1 MTWFHL
7 PPCTAAAREKNHE
20 IRFTGTFLHRLPL
33 YKRLQLK
40 HRTHR
45 AANKVKSDQRGK
57 QNETLTSS
65 EWAEL
70 VVAFKTSGRNMF
82 KGSGQWNDQYNDA
95 GLAVIKVTGNFQ
107 IKMFKDGAAQRL
119 TNWAMSPHIG
129 QSGDGFGVNFVKGAL
144 SFFCINLYNSNAYLT
159 VNDGAKLHLA
169 QR

>member
-1 MTWFHL
+1 MNCTLSPQISVCRVCVCVNMTWFHL
-7 PPCTAAAREKNHE
+7 PPCTAREKNHD

-45 AANKVKSDQRGK
+45 AANKVKSDQRGEKK
-57 QNETLTSS
+57 QDSLTSS

-82 KGSGQWNDQYNDA
+82 KGSEQWNDQYNDA
-95 GLAVIKVTGNFQ
+95 GLAVIKVTGDFQ
-107 IKMFKDGAAQRL
+107 IKMFKDGAAQHL
-119 TNWAMSPHIG
+119 TYWAMWPHIG

-144 SFFCINLYNSNAYLT
+144 SFF
-159 VNDGAKLHLA
+159 V
-169 QR
+169 